1 LIGIHGKDDNL
12 IEYSQEE
19 REQVNLIEFD
29 EELWWVVVLWV
40 VMPLAAVK
48 IAQEATYGGS
58 AVEECWIL
66 VVWCD
71 FVDEATTL
79 ENILLLTYRK

>member
-1 LIGIHGKDDNL
+1 M
-12 IEYSQEE
+12 
-19 REQVNLIEFD
+19 
-29 EELWWVVVLWV
+29 VVLWV